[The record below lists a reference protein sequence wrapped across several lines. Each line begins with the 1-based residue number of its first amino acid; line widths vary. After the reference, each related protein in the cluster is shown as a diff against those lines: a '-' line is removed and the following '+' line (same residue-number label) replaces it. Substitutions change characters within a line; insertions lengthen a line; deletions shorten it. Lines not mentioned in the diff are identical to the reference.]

1 MKKINLKKW
10 QDILFCIFSF
20 IIIFSIIIVKP
31 LSDLDEIWN
40 YNTARAV
47 SIGLIP
53 YKDISLITTPF
64 LPIFTAIILRIFG
77 NEIIVSRVL
86 AAILWT
92 GIFFTTYKIL
102 EKLFKEENFA
112 FIVTIIIGIICRD
125 IFCID
130 YNVAVLLISLI
141 ILYMELNR
149 NNEKKQ
155 TKIDYIIGI
164 LAGIAICTKQS
175 IGLTLSF
182 VVVLY
187 NLLLIKNKDEAKEYL
202 KISLKRIV
210 GILIPVIIMILY
222 LLITGAM
229 NEFINYAIL
238 GIKTFS
244 NKIPYYKLFE
254 NSNFEIRILSKLVPI
269 FIILTGIILLISKI
283 SKKQDKKTNNL
294 FTIFIYSFSI
304 IIVMY
309 PIADKIHFLL
319 GSYITIIEIAY
330 LIYLLGY
337 SINSK
342 IKFKKKLFIYKT
354 ITLIGGI
361 ALSVF
366 AFKFGIENTIE
377 YAKQD
382 KNTDIKHY
390 KYIYIPEIIN
400 ARILKLD
407 DYISECE
414 KQGKKVYILDAE
426 AALYMIPI
434 DKYNKDYDMFLKGN
448 IGKDGE
454 QGQIE
459 KIEQSNENCLYL
471 IRKKEYNNN
480 WQTPTK
486 VLEHIRNS
494 LEKVDEIEIFDV
506 YEK

>member
-354 ITLIGGI
+354 ITLI
-361 ALSVF
+361 
-366 AFKFGIENTIE
+366 NTIK
-377 YAKQD
+377 YTKQD

-390 KYIYIPEIIN
+390 KYIYANEIIKKK
-400 ARILKLD
+400 ILTLD
-407 DYISECE
+407 NYISECE

-434 DKYNKDYDMFLKGN
+434 NKYNKDYDMFLKGN

-459 KIEQSNENCLYL
+459 KIEQSNENY
-471 IRKKEYNNN
+471 RAK
-480 WQTPTK
+480 
-486 VLEHIRNS
+486 
-494 LEKVDEIEIFDV
+494 
-506 YEK
+506 